1 MELRLERA
9 TAYNAAGASEG
20 GPITASPGVTRE
32 GSIPAARPTAGS
44 SEVAKIQKDSRSLR
58 VVVKK
63 TPHPKRETLKAE
75 LTSENSVRKAID
87 FDIDKEIVSREI
99 DKRAKSI
106 ARKAQI
112 PGFRPGKVP
121 LAVVKRQFKADVEQD
136 AVEAIANEY
145 LPRELETHSLRP
157 VASPKLEKVELLPE
171 GSLKFRVTFD
181 VLPEVSIPAF
191 RGIEVTVKRETA
203 TQEMIDTEIDRL
215 RDASARFE
223 PAPDRPAQKGD
234 FVEVDIEITDHS
246 NGQARKREATLIE
259 VGHHANH
266 DELNAALEGILQ
278 GAEKQVRA
286 VERENE
292 DPNSP
297 VVRTVDYQLAVRAI
311 KVKALPAKDDE
322 FAKDLNFDSYAAL
335 ETSVRERI
343 ERALK
348 HNEDVAVEDA
358 VLNKLADLATFDV
371 PQSLVEEQVDART
384 RRFAENLQQQGID
397 LQKVNL
403 DWAKVAAEQ
412 KEGSEK
418 QVKLEILL
426 DAIGKAEKIEA
437 TEEDVQDQIKRL
449 AARARTSE
457 AAITGRLDADQRSR
471 LTAQARDR
479 RIIDMIRAAAR
490 VNFE

>member
-1 MELRLERA
+1 
-9 TAYNAAGASEG
+9 
-20 GPITASPGVTRE
+20 
-32 GSIPAARPTAGS
+32 
-44 SEVAKIQKDSRSLR
+44 
-58 VVVKK
+58 
-63 TPHPKRETLKAE
+63 LKAE
-75 LTSENSVRKAID
+75 LTSENSVRRAID
-87 FDIDKEIVSREI
+87 FDIEAEVVSREI

-106 ARKAQI
+106 AKKAQL

-121 LAVVKRQFKADVEQD
+121 LTVVKRQFKADVEQE
-136 AVEAIANEY
+136 AVEAIANQY
-145 LPRELETHSLRP
+145 LPTELETHNLRP
-157 VASPKLEKVELLPE
+157 VAAPKLEKVELAPE
-171 GSLKFRVTFD
+171 GSLRFRITFD
-181 VLPEVSIPAF
+181 ILPEVTIPAF
-191 RGIEVTVKRETA
+191 RGIEVSVKKQTA
-203 TQEMIDTEIDRL
+203 APEMIDAEIDRL

-246 NGQARKREATLIE
+246 TGEARKREETLIE
-259 VGHHANH
+259 VGHSGNH
-266 DELNAALEGILQ
+266 EELNAALEGSVP
-278 GAEKQVRA
+278 GDTREARA

-297 VVRTVDYQLAVRAI
+297 IVRTVDYHVVVRAI
-311 KVKALPAKDDE
+311 KVKTLPAKDDE
-322 FAKDLNFDSYAAL
+322 FAKDLNFDSFAAL
-335 ETSVRERI
+335 ETSARERI

-348 HNEDVAVEDA
+348 HNEDVAIEDA
-358 VLNKLADLATFDV
+358 VLDKLAGLADFDI

-384 RRFAENLQQQGID
+384 RRFAESLQQQGLD

-437 TEEDVQDQIKRL
+437 TDEDVQDQIKRL
-449 AARARTSE
+449 ATRARTSE
-457 AAITGRLDADQRSR
+457 AAISGRLDADQKAR

>member
-1 MELRLERA
+1 M
-9 TAYNAAGASEG
+9 
-20 GPITASPGVTRE
+20 
-32 GSIPAARPTAGS
+32 
-44 SEVAKIQKDSRSLR
+44 
-58 VVVKK
+58 
-63 TPHPKRETLKAE
+63 KAE
-75 LTSENSVRKAID
+75 LTSENSARKSID
-87 FDIDKEIVSREI
+87 FDIEKEVVAKEI
-99 DKRAKSI
+99 DKRAKGI
-106 ARKAQI
+106 AKRAQI

-136 AVEAIANEY
+136 AVEAIANQF
-145 LPRELETHSLRP
+145 LPKELETHKLKP
-157 VASPKLEKVELLPE
+157 VASPKLEKVELAPE

-181 VLPEVSIPAF
+181 VLPEVVVPAF
-191 RGIEVTVKRETA
+191 RGIEVSVKRQTP
-203 TQEMIDTEIDRL
+203 TPEMIDVEIDRI

-223 PAPDRPAQKGD
+223 PAPDRAAQNGD
-234 FVEVDIEITDHS
+234 FVEVDIEVTDHS
-246 NGQARKREATLIE
+246 SGQARKREATLIE
-259 VGHHANH
+259 VGHKANH
-266 DELNAALEGILQ
+266 DELNAALLGVLPGVSKE
-278 GAEKQVRA
+278 VRA
-286 VERENE
+286 LERENE

-297 VVRTVDYQLAVRAI
+297 VVRTVDYHVVVRTI
-311 KVKALPAKDDE
+311 KVKTLPAKDDE
-322 FAKDLNFDSYAAL
+322 FAKDLNFDSFAAF

-348 HNEDVAVEDA
+348 HNEEVEIEDA
-358 VLNKLADLATFDV
+358 VLNRLSDLVTFDV
-371 PQSLVEEQVDART
+371 PQSLVEEQVEART

-403 DWAKVAAEQ
+403 DWTKVAAEQ
-412 KEGSEK
+412 REGSEK

-437 TEEDVQDQIKRL
+437 TEADVQDQVKRL

-457 AAITGRLDADQRSR
+457 GAITGRLTDDQKGR

>member
-1 MELRLERA
+1 M
-9 TAYNAAGASEG
+9 
-20 GPITASPGVTRE
+20 
-32 GSIPAARPTAGS
+32 
-44 SEVAKIQKDSRSLR
+44 
-58 VVVKK
+58 
-63 TPHPKRETLKAE
+63 KAE
-75 LTSENSVRKAID
+75 LTSENSVRKLID
-87 FDIDKEIVSREI
+87 FEIDKEVVSREI

-106 ARKAQI
+106 AKKAQL

-121 LAVVKRQFKADVEQD
+121 VAVVKRQFKADVEQD
-136 AVEAIANEY
+136 AVEAIANEV
-145 LPRELETHSLRP
+145 LPKELEANNLRP
-157 VASPKLEKVELLPE
+157 LTSPKLEKVDLAAD

-181 VLPEVSIPAF
+181 ILPEVTIPAF
-191 RGIEVTVKRETA
+191 RGIEVTVKKEAA
-203 TQEMIDTEIDRL
+203 TPEMIETEINRL
-215 RDASARFE
+215 RDAGARFE
-223 PAPDRPAQKGD
+223 PAVDRAAVKGD

-246 NGQARKREATLIE
+246 TGQARKREATLIE
-259 VGHHANH
+259 IGHAGNH
-266 DELNAALEGILQ
+266 PELNAALEGVQ
-278 GAEKQVRA
+278 AGETRDVHA

-297 VVRTVDYQLAVRAI
+297 VVRVVDYHVVVRAI
-311 KVKALPAKDDE
+311 KVKVLPEKDDE
-322 FAKDLNFDSYAAL
+322 FAKDLNFDNYAAL

-348 HNEDVAVEDA
+348 HNEDVAIEDA
-358 VLNKLADLATFDV
+358 VLNKLADLATFDI
-371 PQSLVEEQVDART
+371 PQSLVDEQVDART

-437 TEEDVQDQIKRL
+437 TEEDIQDQIRRL

-457 AAITGRLDADQRSR
+457 SAISGRLDAEQRAR

>member
-1 MELRLERA
+1 M
-9 TAYNAAGASEG
+9 
-20 GPITASPGVTRE
+20 
-32 GSIPAARPTAGS
+32 
-44 SEVAKIQKDSRSLR
+44 
-58 VVVKK
+58 
-63 TPHPKRETLKAE
+63 KAE

-87 FDIDKEIVSREI
+87 FDIDKEIVTKEI
-99 DKRAKSI
+99 DKRAKDI
-106 ARKAQI
+106 AKRAQI

-121 LAVVKRQFKADVEQD
+121 LTVVKRQFKEDVERD
-136 AVEAIANEY
+136 AVEAIANQV
-145 LPRELETHSLRP
+145 LPKELETHNLRP
-157 VASPKLEKVELLPE
+157 VASPKLDKVELAPE
-171 GSLKFRVTFD
+171 GTLKFRVTFD
-181 VLPEVSIPAF
+181 VLPEVKIPAF
-191 RGIEVTVKRETA
+191 RGIEVSVKKETPSQ
-203 TQEMIDTEIDRL
+203 TMIDTEIDRL

-246 NGQARKREATLIE
+246 TGQARKREETLIE
-259 VGHHANH
+259 VGHSGNH
-266 DELNAALEGILQ
+266 EELNEALVGINV
-278 GAEKQVRA
+278 GETKDVRA
-286 VERENE
+286 VEHETE
-292 DPNSP
+292 DKNSP
-297 VVRTVDYQLAVRAI
+297 VVRTVDYHVVVRAI
-311 KVKALPAKDDE
+311 KVKTLPAKDDE
-322 FAKDLNFDSYAAL
+322 FAKDLNFDNFAAL

-358 VLNKLADLATFDV
+358 VLNKLADLATFDI
-371 PQSLVEEQVDART
+371 PQSLVEEQVEART

-403 DWAKVAAEQ
+403 DWEKIAAEQ
-412 KEGSEK
+412 KDGAEK

-457 AAITGRLDADQRSR
+457 QAIAGRLDADQRAR

>member
-1 MELRLERA
+1 M
-9 TAYNAAGASEG
+9 
-20 GPITASPGVTRE
+20 
-32 GSIPAARPTAGS
+32 
-44 SEVAKIQKDSRSLR
+44 
-58 VVVKK
+58 
-63 TPHPKRETLKAE
+63 KAE
-75 LTSENSVRKAID
+75 LTSENSVRKMID
-87 FDIDKEIVSREI
+87 FDIDKEVVSREI

-106 ARKAQI
+106 AKKAQL

-121 LAVVKRQFKADVEQD
+121 VAVVKRQFKADVEQD
-136 AVEAIANEY
+136 AVEAIANEV
-145 LPRELETHSLRP
+145 LPKELEAHNLRP
-157 VASPKLEKVELLPE
+157 LTSPKLEKVDLSAD

-181 VLPEVSIPAF
+181 ILPEVTIPAF
-191 RGIEVTVKRETA
+191 RGIEVTVKKEAA
-203 TQEMIDTEIDRL
+203 TPEMIDTEVNRL
-215 RDASARFE
+215 REAGARFE
-223 PAPDRPAQKGD
+223 PAADRPAAKGD

-246 NGQARKREATLIE
+246 TGQARKREATLIE
-259 VGHHANH
+259 IGHAGNH
-266 DELNAALEGILQ
+266 PELNAALEGVQ
-278 GAEKQVRA
+278 SGETREVHA
-286 VERENE
+286 VERESD

-297 VVRTVDYQLAVRAI
+297 VARVVDYHVVVRAI
-311 KVKALPAKDDE
+311 KVKVLPEKDDE
-322 FAKDLNFDSYAAL
+322 FAKDLNFDNYAAL

-348 HNEDVAVEDA
+348 HNEDVAIEDA
-358 VLNKLADLATFDV
+358 VLNKLADLATFDI

-426 DAIGKAEKIEA
+426 DAIGKAEKVEA
-437 TEEDVQDQIKRL
+437 TEEDIQDQIKRL

-457 AAITGRLDADQRSR
+457 AAISGRLDAEQRAR

>member
-1 MELRLERA
+1 M
-9 TAYNAAGASEG
+9 
-20 GPITASPGVTRE
+20 
-32 GSIPAARPTAGS
+32 
-44 SEVAKIQKDSRSLR
+44 
-58 VVVKK
+58 
-63 TPHPKRETLKAE
+63 KAE

-87 FDIDKEIVSREI
+87 FDIDKELVTKEI
-99 DKRAKSI
+99 DKRAKDI
-106 ARKAQI
+106 AKRAQI

-121 LAVVKRQFKADVEQD
+121 LTVVKRQFKEDVERD
-136 AVEAIANEY
+136 AVEAIANQV
-145 LPRELETHSLRP
+145 LPRELETHNLRP
-157 VASPKLEKVELLPE
+157 VASPKLDKVELAPE
-171 GSLKFRVTFD
+171 GTLKFRVTFD
-181 VLPEVSIPAF
+181 ILPEVKIPAF
-191 RGIEVTVKRETA
+191 RGIEVSVKKETA
-203 TQEMIDTEIDRL
+203 SQAMIDTEIDRL

-223 PAPDRPAQKGD
+223 PAPDRAAQQGD

-246 NGQARKREATLIE
+246 TGQARKREATLIE
-259 VGHHANH
+259 VGHSANH
-266 DELNAALEGILQ
+266 PELNEGLVGITA
-278 GAEKQVRA
+278 GETKEVRA

-297 VVRTVDYQLAVRAI
+297 VVRTVDYHVVVRAI
-311 KVKALPAKDDE
+311 KVKTLPARDDE
-322 FAKDLNFDSYAAL
+322 FAKDLNFDSFAAL

-358 VLNKLADLATFDV
+358 VLNKLADLATFDI
-371 PQSLVEEQVDART
+371 PQSLVEEQVEART

-403 DWAKVAAEQ
+403 DWEKVAAEQ

-437 TEEDVQDQIKRL
+437 TDEDVQDQIKRL

-457 AAITGRLDADQRSR
+457 QAISGRLDADQKAR

>member
-1 MELRLERA
+1 M
-9 TAYNAAGASEG
+9 
-20 GPITASPGVTRE
+20 
-32 GSIPAARPTAGS
+32 
-44 SEVAKIQKDSRSLR
+44 
-58 VVVKK
+58 
-63 TPHPKRETLKAE
+63 KAE

-87 FDIDKEIVSREI
+87 FDIDKEVVTKEI
-99 DKRAKSI
+99 DKRAKDI
-106 ARKAQI
+106 ARRAQI

-121 LAVVKRQFKADVEQD
+121 LTVVKRQFKEDVERD
-136 AVEAIANEY
+136 AVEAIANQV
-145 LPRELETHSLRP
+145 LPKELETHNLRP
-157 VASPKLEKVELLPE
+157 VASPKLDKVELAPE
-171 GSLKFRVTFD
+171 GTLKFRVTFD
-181 VLPEVSIPAF
+181 VLPEVKIPAF
-191 RGIEVTVKRETA
+191 RGIEVTVKKENASPLTV
-203 TQEMIDTEIDRL
+203 DTEIDRL

-223 PAPDRPAQKGD
+223 PAPERPAEKGD

-246 NGQARKREATLIE
+246 TGQARKREATLIE
-259 VGHHANH
+259 VGHSGNH
-266 DELNAALEGILQ
+266 DELNTALVGITT
-278 GAEKQVRA
+278 GETKEVRA
-286 VERENE
+286 VEHENE

-297 VVRTVDYQLAVRAI
+297 VVRTVDYHVVVRAI
-311 KVKALPAKDDE
+311 KVKTLPAKDDE
-322 FAKDLNFDSYAAL
+322 FAKDLSFDNFAAL

-358 VLNKLADLATFDV
+358 VLNKLAEMATFDI
-371 PQSLVEEQVDART
+371 PQSLVEEQVEART

-403 DWAKVAAEQ
+403 DWEKIAAEQ

-437 TEEDVQDQIKRL
+437 TDEDVQDQIKRL
-449 AARARTSE
+449 ATRARTSE
-457 AAITGRLDADQRSR
+457 QAISGRLDADQKAR

>member
-1 MELRLERA
+1 M
-9 TAYNAAGASEG
+9 
-20 GPITASPGVTRE
+20 
-32 GSIPAARPTAGS
+32 
-44 SEVAKIQKDSRSLR
+44 
-58 VVVKK
+58 
-63 TPHPKRETLKAE
+63 KAE
-75 LTSENSVRKAID
+75 LTSENSVRRAID
-87 FDIDKEIVSREI
+87 FDIDKEVVSKEI
-99 DKRAKSI
+99 DKRAKNI
-106 ARKAQI
+106 AKRAQI

-121 LAVVKRQFKADVEQD
+121 LTVVKRQFKEDVERD
-136 AVEAIANEY
+136 AVEAIANQV
-145 LPRELETHSLRP
+145 LPRELETHNLRP
-157 VASPKLEKVELLPE
+157 VASPKLDKVELLPE
-171 GSLKFRVTFD
+171 GTLRFRVTFD
-181 VLPEVSIPAF
+181 VLPEVKVPAF
-191 RGIEVTVKRETA
+191 RGIEVSVKRETA
-203 TQEMIDTEIDRL
+203 TPQMIETEIDRL

-234 FVEVDIEITDHS
+234 FVEVDIEVTDHS

-259 VGHHANH
+259 VGHSGNH
-266 DELNAALEGILQ
+266 EELNAALEGIR
-278 GAEKQVRA
+278 ADETKEVRA

-297 VVRTVDYQLAVRAI
+297 VVRTVDYHVVVRAI
-311 KVKALPAKDDE
+311 KVKTLPAKDDE
-322 FAKDLNFDSYAAL
+322 FAKDLNFDNFAAL

-348 HNEDVAVEDA
+348 HNEDITVEDA
-358 VLNKLADLATFDV
+358 VLNKLAEMSAFEI
-371 PQSLVEEQVDART
+371 PQSLVEEQVEART

-403 DWAKVAAEQ
+403 DWEKVAAEQ
-412 KEGSEK
+412 KDGSEK

-437 TEEDVQDQIKRL
+437 TEADVQDQIKRL

-457 AAITGRLDADQRSR
+457 AAIASRLDADQKAR

>member
-1 MELRLERA
+1 M
-9 TAYNAAGASEG
+9 
-20 GPITASPGVTRE
+20 
-32 GSIPAARPTAGS
+32 
-44 SEVAKIQKDSRSLR
+44 
-58 VVVKK
+58 
-63 TPHPKRETLKAE
+63 KAE

-87 FDIDKEIVSREI
+87 FDIDKEIVTKEI
-99 DKRAKSI
+99 DKRAKDI
-106 ARKAQI
+106 AKRAQI

-121 LAVVKRQFKADVEQD
+121 LTVVKRQFKQDVERD
-136 AVEAIANEY
+136 AVEAIANQV
-145 LPRELETHSLRP
+145 LPRELETHNLRP
-157 VASPKLEKVELLPE
+157 VASPKLEKVELAPE
-171 GSLKFRVTFD
+171 GTLKFRVTFD
-181 VLPEVSIPAF
+181 VLPEVKIPAF
-191 RGIEVTVKRETA
+191 RGIEVSVKKETA
-203 TQEMIDTEIDRL
+203 SQQMVDTEIDRL
-215 RDASARFE
+215 REASARFE

-246 NGQARKREATLIE
+246 TGQARKREETLIE
-259 VGHHANH
+259 VGHSANH
-266 DELNAALEGILQ
+266 EELNQALVGITV
-278 GAEKQVRA
+278 GETKDVRA

-292 DPNSP
+292 DKDSP
-297 VVRTVDYQLAVRAI
+297 IVRTVDYHVVIRAI
-311 KVKALPAKDDE
+311 KVKTLPAKDDE
-322 FAKDLNFDSYAAL
+322 FAKDLNFDNFAAL

-348 HNEDVAVEDA
+348 HNQDVAVEDA
-358 VLNKLADLATFDV
+358 VLNKLADLATFDI
-371 PQSLVEEQVDART
+371 PQSLVEEQVEART

-403 DWAKVAAEQ
+403 DWQKIAAEQ
-412 KEGSEK
+412 KEGAEK

-437 TEEDVQDQIKRL
+437 TDGDVQDQIKRL

-457 AAITGRLDADQRSR
+457 QAISGRLDADQRAR

>member
-1 MELRLERA
+1 MTPLGVKAER
-9 TAYNAAGASEG
+9 SR
-20 GPITASPGVTRE
+20 GPR
-32 GSIPAARPTAGS
+32 S
-44 SEVAKIQKDSRSLR
+44 SK
-58 VVVKK
+58 
-63 TPHPKRETLKAE
+63 PKRHTDQERTLKAE

-87 FDIDKEIVSREI
+87 FDIDKEVVSKEI
-99 DKRAKSI
+99 DKRAKNI
-106 ARKAQI
+106 AKRAQI

-121 LAVVKRQFKADVEQD
+121 LTVVKRQFKADVEQE
-136 AVEAIANEY
+136 AVEAIANQV
-145 LPRELETHSLRP
+145 LPKELETHNLRP
-157 VASPKLEKVELLPE
+157 VASPKLEKVELAPE
-171 GSLKFRVTFD
+171 GSLKFRITFD
-181 VLPEVSIPAF
+181 VLPEVAIPAF
-191 RGIEVTVKRETA
+191 RGIEVSVKRQTP
-203 TQEMIDTEIDRL
+203 TQEMLDTEMSRL
-215 RDASARFE
+215 LDASARFE
-223 PAPDRPAQKGD
+223 PASDRPARKGD

-246 NGQARKREATLIE
+246 IGQARKREETLIE
-259 VGHHANH
+259 VGHSANH
-266 DELNAALEGILQ
+266 DELNAALLGILP
-278 GAEKQVRA
+278 GVSKEVRA
-286 VERENE
+286 IERENE

-297 VVRTVDYQLAVRAI
+297 IVRTVDYHVVVHAI
-311 KVKALPAKDDE
+311 KVKTLPAKDDE
-322 FAKDLNFDSYAAL
+322 FAKDLNFDTFAAL

-348 HNEDVAVEDA
+348 QNEEVQVEDA
-358 VLNKLADLATFDV
+358 VLDKLSGLATFDI
-371 PQSLVEEQVDART
+371 PQSLVEEQVEART

-397 LQKVNL
+397 LQKINL

-412 KEGSEK
+412 REGSEK

-457 AAITGRLDADQRSR
+457 GAISGRLSDDQKSR

>member
-1 MELRLERA
+1 M
-9 TAYNAAGASEG
+9 
-20 GPITASPGVTRE
+20 
-32 GSIPAARPTAGS
+32 
-44 SEVAKIQKDSRSLR
+44 
-58 VVVKK
+58 
-63 TPHPKRETLKAE
+63 KAE
-75 LTSENSVRKAID
+75 LTSENSVRKVID
-87 FDIDKEIVSREI
+87 FEIDKEVVSREI

-106 ARKAQI
+106 AKKAQL

-121 LAVVKRQFKADVEQD
+121 VAVVKRQFKADVEQD
-136 AVEAIANEY
+136 AVEAIANDV
-145 LPRELETHSLRP
+145 LPKELEAHNFRP
-157 VASPKLEKVELLPE
+157 LTSPKLEKVDLSAD
-171 GSLKFRVTFD
+171 GSLKFKVTFD
-181 VLPEVSIPAF
+181 ILPEVTIPAF
-191 RGIEVTVKRETA
+191 RGIEVTVKKEAA
-203 TQEMIDTEIDRL
+203 TPEMIETEVNRL
-215 RDASARFE
+215 REAGARFE
-223 PAPDRPAQKGD
+223 PATDRPAAKGD

-246 NGQARKREATLIE
+246 TGQARKREATLIE
-259 VGHHANH
+259 IGHAGNH
-266 DELNAALEGILQ
+266 PELNAALEGVQ
-278 GAEKQVRA
+278 SGETREVHA

-297 VVRTVDYQLAVRAI
+297 VARVVDYHVVVRAI
-311 KVKALPAKDDE
+311 KVKVLPEKDDE
-322 FAKDLNFDSYAAL
+322 FAKDLNFDNYAAL

-348 HNEDVAVEDA
+348 HNEDVAIEDA
-358 VLNKLADLATFDV
+358 VLNKLADLATFDI

-426 DAIGKAEKIEA
+426 DAIGKAEKVEA
-437 TEEDVQDQIKRL
+437 TEEDIQDQIKRL

-457 AAITGRLDADQRSR
+457 AAISGRLDAEQRAR